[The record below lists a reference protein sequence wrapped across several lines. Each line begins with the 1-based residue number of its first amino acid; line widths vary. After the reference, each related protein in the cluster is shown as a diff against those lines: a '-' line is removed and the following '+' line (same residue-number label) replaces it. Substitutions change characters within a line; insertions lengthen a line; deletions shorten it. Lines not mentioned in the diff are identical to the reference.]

1 MDGMNVVSLFRA
13 YHRRLVGSLR
23 RYLGCELAAEE
34 VAQEA
39 YLSVWSATAAGEVAY
54 PRAYLFRTAQHLA
67 FDRLEREAV
76 ERRHRAQKPLSE
88 AIVAPG
94 PSPEAQLLAERR
106 WAIVACALN
115 ELPPACR
122 KAFVLHKLQGLR
134 HTQVALRLGI
144 SKSMVEKHIMR
155 ALSHCRL
162 RLRERDPS

>member
-1 MDGMNVVSLFRA
+1 MNVGSLFRA
-13 YHRRLVGSLR
+13 YHQRLVAFLQ

-39 YLSVWSATAAGEVAY
+39 YLSVSSARVAGEVAY

-76 ERRHRAQKPLSE
+76 ERRHRTQEPISE
-88 AIVAPG
+88 AVVAPG
-94 PSPEAQLLAERR
+94 PSPEAQLWAEQR

-122 KAFVLHKLQGLR
+122 EAFVLHKLEGLS
-134 HTQVALRLGI
+134 HAQVALQLDI

-162 RLRERDPS
+162 RLRDPT

>member
-1 MDGMNVVSLFRA
+1 MDGVDVGSLFRA

-23 RYLGCELAAEE
+23 CYLGCELAAEE

-39 YLSVWSATAAGEVAY
+39 YLSVWRATAAGEVKY
-54 PRAYLFRTAQHLA
+54 PRAYLFRTAEHLA

-76 ERRHRAQKPLSE
+76 ERRHRAEAPLSE

-94 PSPEAQLLAERR
+94 PSPEAQLLAEQC
-106 WAIVACALN
+106 WAIVACAFN

-122 KAFVLHKLQGLR
+122 EAFVLHKLQGLR
-134 HTQVALRLGI
+134 HAEVALRLGI

-155 ALSHCRL
+155 ALAHCRS
-162 RLRERDPS
+162 RLRERG